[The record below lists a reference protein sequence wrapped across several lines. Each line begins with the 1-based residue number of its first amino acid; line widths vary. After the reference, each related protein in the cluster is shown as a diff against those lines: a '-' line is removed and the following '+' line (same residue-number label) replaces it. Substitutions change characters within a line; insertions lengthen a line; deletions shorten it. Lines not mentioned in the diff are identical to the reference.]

1 MIKHFLVFEKQIA
14 DLEGKIEEL
23 RHLSSGSDINI
34 AEEIGKLQVSVSEK
48 LKSTYSQLN
57 AWQKVLV
64 SRHPERPHFQDI
76 TKQLFD
82 DYVPLSGDRNF
93 SDDNALTGGI
103 AFFRGRSVIAIGID
117 KGKNT
122 QDRIKKNFGMARPEG
137 YRKAERLMELANK
150 FSIPVLMFVDTAGA
164 YPGKGAEQRGQ
175 AEAIAR
181 CIQKSLEIDV
191 PSISVI
197 TGEGGSGGAVALAV
211 ASNTLMLEHAIY
223 SVASPEACASIVWR
237 SSEKAEEAADAMK
250 LTAKDLIKL
259 NIIDEIIEEPIGG
272 AHRDYKTI
280 THHVKNSLISNIEN
294 LNKIPID
301 RLLKRRYLRLTEV
314 GK

>member
-1 MIKHFLVFEKQIA
+1 MIKHFLVFEKHIA

-34 AEEIGKLQVSVSEK
+34 AEEIGKLQVTVSQK

-76 TKQLFD
+76 LKNLFES
-82 DYVPLSGDRNF
+82 YIPLSGDRNF
-93 SDDNALTGGI
+93 SDDNALTGGT
-103 AFFRGRSVIAIGID
+103 AFFRGKSVVVIGID

-122 QDRIKKNFGMARPEG
+122 QDRINKNFGMARPEG

-150 FSIPVLMFVDTAGA
+150 FSMPVLMFVDTAGA

-175 AEAIAR
+175 AEAIAK
-181 CIQKSLEIDV
+181 CIQKSMEITV
-191 PSISVI
+191 PSISII

-211 ASNTLMLEHAIY
+211 ANNTLMLEHAIY
-223 SVASPEACASIVWR
+223 SVISPEGCSSILWR
-237 SSEKAEEAADAMK
+237 SSENAEQAAEALK
-250 LTAKDLIKL
+250 LTAQDMEKFK
-259 NIIDEIIEEPIGG
+259 IIDEIIPEPIGG
-272 AHRDYKTI
+272 AHRDPI
-280 THHVKNSLISNIEN
+280 TAINSIGDIIEKRLNLMAFLSKQELI
-294 LNKIPID
+294 K
-301 RLLKRRYLRLTEV
+301 LKEKKYLEI
-314 GK
+314 G